1 MHVSWCASAAVALR
15 SALDARGAEAALYRK
30 QYEGLCRK
38 LDSLEE
44 HQRQASTAA
53 RAKVRH
59 LAHCMALVGIWCL
72 ITHSTL

>member
-1 MHVSWCASAAVALR
+1 MTLRNALE
-15 SALDARGAEAALYRK
+15 ARGAEAVLYRK

-53 RAKVRH
+53 RAKVSHGHIAWRWP
-59 LAHCMALVGIWCL
+59 LVFDDSHQCIVGW
-72 ITHSTL
+72 SF

>member
-1 MHVSWCASAAVALR
+1 MALR
-15 SALDARGAEAALYRK
+15 SALEARGAEAALYRK

-53 RAKVRH
+53 RAKVSREE
-59 LAHCMALVGIWCL
+59 HCMALVGILCL
-72 ITHSTL
+72 ITVTALRSQLII